1 MHLLEVAIG
10 GLLQVVFVKEEIS
23 VLGAVGLR
31 LQEIDGLQ
39 PEALGHLQDR
49 FMAGGGVHTPPPP
62 AFLLCPP
69 RRLRGRPPPP
79 PRARVKK
86 NRVVTCA
93 PHLHLPRPPPS

>member
-49 FMAGGGVHTPPPP
+49 FMAGGGQPPPP
-62 AFLLCPP
+62 PP
-69 RRLRGRPPPP
+69 RFFLWSPRGVCGRPPPP
-79 PRARVKK
+79 PARRIPTRHAIYSALQHAPPRAG
-86 NRVVTCA
+86 
-93 PHLHLPRPPPS
+93 

>member
-31 LQEIDGLQ
+31 LQEINGLQ

-49 FMAGGGVHTPPPP
+49 FMAGG
-62 AFLLCPP
+62 
-69 RRLRGRPPPP
+69 RRLSPPP
-79 PRARVKK
+79 PRLSFFPTLGVWA
-86 NRVVTCA
+86 
-93 PHLHLPRPPPS
+93 PRPPPARRKPQKTQTKTRTPLRPRRPSIP

>member
-23 VLGAVGLR
+23 VLGAIGLC

-49 FMAGGGVHTPPPP
+49 FMAGGGLH
-62 AFLLCPP
+62 
-69 RRLRGRPPPP
+69 PPPP
-79 PRARVKK
+79 PRFFLLPTPGVRVEPPPPP
-86 NRVVTCA
+86 RPSPTQTRA
-93 PHLHLPRPPPS
+93 IHRPPRPPRPP